1 MPNGR
6 ICHAR
11 GAAPDYALAMAWL
24 RGLVAALLVVGALGS
39 PARAQE
45 KVDLLLVLAVDSSGS
60 VNTQEF
66 ALQFQGYIE
75 AFRNP
80 QVIEALSN
88 GEHGSIAVCLFIWAG
103 DRRDGVRLIADWHL
117 VNGPESAKAFTD
129 AFLRT
134 PRFMLRDGTS
144 LSNAIAYAIE
154 LIEKAPFTAERK
166 VIDVSGDGTN
176 NVGFAPT
183 IARDDAV
190 EKGIT
195 INGLAILTDYPDL
208 DAYYGENVVGGPG
221 AFVISA
227 KNFDA
232 FSAAILSK
240 LVREI
245 SGLAP
250 DGLGPNRELAADGGR

>member
-1 MPNGR
+1 MW
-6 ICHAR
+6 IR
-11 GAAPDYALAMAWL
+11 GLLAVLALWGALA
-24 RGLVAALLVVGALGS
+24 GPVQ
-39 PARAQE
+39 AQGQ

-80 QVIEALSN
+80 MVLEAISN
-88 GEHGSIAVCLFIWAG
+88 GEHGAIAACLFIWAG
-103 DRRDGVRLIADWHL
+103 DRRDGVKLIADWQII
-117 VNGPESAKAFTD
+117 NGPESAKAFTD
-129 AFLRT
+129 SFLRT

-144 LSNAIAYAIE
+144 ISNAIAYAIE
-154 LIEKAPFTAERK
+154 LIEKAPFTTERK

-176 NVGFAPT
+176 NVGFSPT

-195 INGLAILTDYPDL
+195 VNGLAILTDYPDL
-208 DAYYGENVVGGPG
+208 DTYYGENVVGGPG
-221 AFVISA
+221 AFVIA
-227 KNFDA
+227 ARNFEA

-245 SGLAP
+245 SAVPP
-250 DGLGPNRELAADGGR
+250 DKAWTGRELAADSGVAP

>member
-1 MPNGR
+1 M
-6 ICHAR
+6 I
-11 GAAPDYALAMAWL
+11 GAMTWL
-24 RGLVAALLVVGALGS
+24 RRWAVALLLAATLGA
-39 PARAQE
+39 PAPAQAQGN

-60 VNTQEF
+60 INTQEF

-80 QVIEALSN
+80 QVIEAISN
-88 GEHGSIAVCLFIWAG
+88 GEHGAIAVCLFIWAG

-117 VNGPESAKAFTD
+117 VNGPESARAFTD
-129 AFLRT
+129 AFLRA

-144 LSNAIAYAIE
+144 LSNAIAYGIE
-154 LIEKAPFTAERK
+154 LIEKAPFQAERK
-166 VIDVSGDGTN
+166 VIDISGDGTN
-176 NVGFAPT
+176 NVGFPPT

-190 EKGIT
+190 EKGVT

-208 DAYYGENVVGGPG
+208 DVYYGENVVGGQG

-245 SGLAP
+245 SQAP
-250 DGLGPNRELAADGGR
+250 GDGTVRRRELAASGGVED

>member
-1 MPNGR
+1 MRSAPGR
-6 ICHAR
+6 TMI
-11 GAAPDYALAMAWL
+11 PAMTWL
-24 RGLVAALLVVGALGS
+24 RGVWAALAIVGALGG
-39 PARAQE
+39 PAQAQE
-45 KVDLLLVLAVDSSGS
+45 KVDLLLVLAVDSSAS

-80 QVIEALSN
+80 QVIDALSN

-117 VNGPESAKAFTD
+117 VNGPESAKTFTD

-154 LIEKAPFTAERK
+154 LIEKAPFKAERK

-176 NVGFAPT
+176 NVGFSPT
-183 IARDDAV
+183 IARDEAV

-195 INGLAILTDYPDL
+195 INGLAILNEYANL
-208 DAYYGENVVGGPG
+208 DTYYGENVVGGPG

-250 DGLGPNRELAADGGR
+250 DGMGSNRELAADSGR